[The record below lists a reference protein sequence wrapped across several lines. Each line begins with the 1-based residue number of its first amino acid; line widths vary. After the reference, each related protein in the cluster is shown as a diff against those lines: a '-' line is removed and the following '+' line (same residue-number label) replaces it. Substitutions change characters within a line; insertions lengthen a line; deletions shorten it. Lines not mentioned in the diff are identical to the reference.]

1 MIEGSD
7 FEGLDSPEYQKV
19 ELLRR
24 MISQAVL
31 TQAVDPQVILK
42 TEHLNALKAVK
53 KQFPW
58 LDDDTIQW
66 DTEWNVNHKIT
77 TYYIEVKRS

>member
-7 FEGLDSPEYQKV
+7 FEGLDSSEYQKV

-24 MISQAVL
+24 MTSQAVL
-31 TQAVDPQVILK
+31 AQAIDPQIILEV
-42 TEHLNALKAVK
+42 EHFNALKAVK

-66 DTEWNVNHKIT
+66 DTEWNVNYKIT
-77 TYYIEVKRS
+77 TYYIEVKKA